1 MIVDQSH
8 REAAGTV
15 NAFSRAPTR
24 MLGYFVAHLLSGVDW
39 ERHLRLP
46 CSVGCDTENFD
57 GRWAGSFTWDPPPS
71 AWEGLRGWARV
82 WLRRPAYQTVP
93 AW

>member
-24 MLGYFVAHLLSGVDW
+24 MLGYFAAHLLSGVDW
-39 ERHLRLP
+39 ERHLRQ
-46 CSVGCDTENFD
+46 VGIIHAGFVKRHVLRAEMIRRAE
-57 GRWAGSFTWDPPPS
+57 GR
-71 AWEGLRGWARV
+71 
-82 WLRRPAYQTVP
+82 Q
-93 AW
+93 